1 MHDIQEIEVD
11 FRVPTTDIKV
21 SVGIPGPAG
30 ADGSTNLTKQGIIA
44 ALEYTPAA
52 EGFAI
57 AMATAL

>member
-1 MHDIQEIEVD
+1 MNNIQDIEVN
-11 FRVPTTDIKV
+11 FQVPTTDIKV

-30 ADGSTNLTKQGIIA
+30 ADGSTNLTKQGIID
-44 ALEYTPAA
+44 ALTYTPAA